1 MSRLARD
8 EWLLL
13 ARSTHAPS
21 DRGRRCRASRAEER
35 QSLENKETDR
45 AGRDTRGEKGGKSS
59 FWETRGENGWGK
71 GVGHRW
77 PAPRWRWTTAEAE
90 FSRGRCVWRRER
102 VLADRT
108 SLSLEV
114 SAETSSPWHR
124 SFVRRNSRTWSRQT
138 ILEDLSCQTILEDL
152 SPQARYRKTCQ
163 VRLDT

>member
-1 MSRLARD
+1 MRRPTEGADAAHRVR
-8 EWLLL
+8 
-13 ARSTHAPS
+13 RSDSLWKTRKQIAPAATPGVR
-21 DRGRRCRASRAEER
+21 RGVSPASGKQGER
-35 QSLENKETDR
+35 M
-45 AGRDTRGEKGGKSS
+45 
-59 FWETRGENGWGK
+59 GWGK

-124 SFVRRNSRTWSRQT
+124 SFVRRNSRTWSCQT
-138 ILEDLSCQTILEDL
+138 ILEDLSCQTILEYL
-152 SPQARYRKTCQ
+152 SPQARYRKDVLRHTRIPMWCG
-163 VRLDT
+163 